1 MEVAKVHG
9 NDLKVRDRAAL
20 VVVALLVLAACGSG
34 SRDAPRQGEAG
45 RSCPLTEETSGP
57 PVSFELELVPF
68 FSVTCAFLGC
78 HDGSTRQAGL
88 FLGPNFNDGP
98 ADAATR
104 VEILASLL
112 AGATT
117 TPDLPRITPFEPERS
132 FLLLKVQ
139 GCQNDLGLSCD
150 RAVPG
155 EPCGAR
161 MPYLSPELAPEQRA
175 MIARWIA
182 QGAPGP

>member
-1 MEVAKVHG
+1 MAKVLGHHLRHRG
-9 NDLKVRDRAAL
+9 RAL
-20 VVVALLVLAACGSG
+20 YVAAAVVLAACGS
-34 SRDAPRQGEAG
+34 RDPDPLRDDAG
-45 RSCPLTEETSGP
+45 GISCPIQEDTAGP
-57 PVSFELELVPF
+57 SVSFELELVPF

-104 VEILASLL
+104 AEILASLL

-139 GCQNDLGLSCD
+139 GCQNDLGLTCN
-150 RAVPG
+150 RAIAG

-182 QGAPGP
+182 QGASGP